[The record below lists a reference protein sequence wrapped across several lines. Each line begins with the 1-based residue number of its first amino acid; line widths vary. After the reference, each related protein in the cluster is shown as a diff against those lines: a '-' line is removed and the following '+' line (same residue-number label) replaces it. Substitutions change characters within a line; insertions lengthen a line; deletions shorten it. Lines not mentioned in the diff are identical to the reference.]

1 MYRNLEEQLMITLT
15 TIKMYRAVATAMV
28 LMPIFLMNQFEQTIL
43 VSLIYI
49 PMITLTLAS
58 LAKYV
63 DFYLVKAMRL
73 PQSTDKLNYDLK
85 IVTNKDEISCC
96 KMAA

>member
-1 MYRNLEEQLMITLT
+1 MITLT

-43 VSLIYI
+43 ASLIYI
-49 PMITLTLAS
+49 PMLTLTLAS
-58 LAKYV
+58 LGKYV
-63 DFYLVKAMRL
+63 DLYLVKAMRL
-73 PQSTDKLNYDLK
+73 PQSTDKLNNDLK
-85 IVTNKDEISCC
+85 IVTKKDEISCC